1 MKNVGSYDRLI
12 RFVAAAI
19 LIVAGILAGGTT
31 RAILWVVAL
40 LPLLTATFRF
50 CPLWVPFHINT
61 YKKQ

>member
-1 MKNVGSYDRLI
+1 MKNVGSYDRVI
-12 RFVAAAI
+12 RFVAAAV
-19 LIVAGILAGGTT
+19 LIFAGILTGGTI
-31 RAILWVVAL
+31 RIILWIVSL